1 MRRGV
6 ADGNCIV
13 VEEDTVGACIVVD
26 DVGASIVAAALLL
39 STLIPLI
46 GEEIRLAF
54 AFPTLLFPLSP
65 SLSTTFVIL
74 GVDMI
79 VGILIII
86 YIYICVFVVTRQ
98 NILRRYVGSAL
109 LLPRTQLKRY
119 TKFRTSM

>member
-86 YIYICVFVVTRQ
+86 YICVCVC
-98 NILRRYVGSAL
+98 L
-109 LLPRTQLKRY
+109 
-119 TKFRTSM
+119 